1 MSITDVDD
9 LSPLEGDVSKHE
21 ESVAA
26 TPGPEH
32 LNEIRLCGR
41 LAAVPEEKVLP
52 SGDALVTFRLVVTR
66 LPNRQRAGGRAVA
79 VDTIDCTAWS
89 AALRKRVARWE
100 RGDLVSVEGALRR
113 RFWHANGGARSRYDV
128 EVRRASRQ
136 RRAG

>member
-1 MSITDVDD
+1 MSKN
-9 LSPLEGDVSKHE
+9 ER
-21 ESVAA
+21 SVAA
-26 TPGPEH
+26 TPEADH

-41 LAAVPEEKVLP
+41 LAAMPEEKVLP

-66 LPNRQRAGGRAVA
+66 PTSRQRGQGGGRAA

-128 EVRRASRQ
+128 EVGRASRQ